1 MGAVELDNGLF
12 GIDILGVTHERYQ
25 LPFASHGAMD
35 GRQGTQAEMGSLGSL
50 VAVLLKASESGW
62 VLRGSLVMNLTGNP
76 PPPKNIN
83 RSVLPAADQSLF
95 YVVLNSYNA

>member
-1 MGAVELDNGLF
+1 MDAVELDNGLF

-25 LPFASHGAMD
+25 LPFASHGTMD

-76 PPPKNIN
+76 PKKILTDPCSQPRI
-83 RSVLPAADQSLF
+83 SHFSM
-95 YVVLNSYNA
+95 SS